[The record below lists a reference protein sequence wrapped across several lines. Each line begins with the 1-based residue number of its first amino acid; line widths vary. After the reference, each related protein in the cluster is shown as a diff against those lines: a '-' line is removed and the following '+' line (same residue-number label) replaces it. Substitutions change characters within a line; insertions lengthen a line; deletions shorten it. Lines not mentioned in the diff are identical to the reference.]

1 MLPVL
6 VQIRGGNIYAMHLT
20 MSTDYAIRIIVYLSD
35 RKYLASSR
43 ELSKNLN
50 IPQSYVF
57 KVLRALQKAG
67 LVKSCSGVDGGF
79 ELLKRPEHIMLFD
92 VMEATETT
100 MKINRCLEDDN
111 HCNRHAAALCRIRCF
126 YVDLQELIDTKLKK
140 TTIRDL
146 LLT

>member
-1 MLPVL
+1 
-6 VQIRGGNIYAMHLT
+6 MHLT

-67 LVKSCSGVDGGF
+67 LVKSCSGGRRWF
-79 ELLKRPEHIMLFD
+79 
-92 VMEATETT
+92 
-100 MKINRCLEDDN
+100 
-111 HCNRHAAALCRIRCF
+111 
-126 YVDLQELIDTKLKK
+126 
-140 TTIRDL
+140 
-146 LLT
+146 

>member
-1 MLPVL
+1 
-6 VQIRGGNIYAMHLT
+6 MHLT

-67 LVKSCSGVDGGF
+67 LVNRV
-79 ELLKRPEHIMLFD
+79 PE
-92 VMEATETT
+92 
-100 MKINRCLEDDN
+100 
-111 HCNRHAAALCRIRCF
+111 
-126 YVDLQELIDTKLKK
+126 
-140 TTIRDL
+140 
-146 LLT
+146 

>member
-1 MLPVL
+1 M
-6 VQIRGGNIYAMHLT
+6 
-20 MSTDYAIRIIVYLSD
+20 YLKFSGLY
-35 RKYLASSR
+35 K
-43 ELSKNLN
+43 
-50 IPQSYVF
+50 
-57 KVLRALQKAG
+57 KAG

-111 HCNRHAAALCRIRCF
+111 HCNRQAAALCRIRCF

>member
-1 MLPVL
+1 
-6 VQIRGGNIYAMHLT
+6 MHLT

-111 HCNRHAAALCRIRCF
+111 HCNRQAAALCRIRCF
-126 YVDLQELIDTKLKK
+126 YVDLQELIDT
-140 TTIRDL
+140 
-146 LLT
+146 

>member
-1 MLPVL
+1 MYLKFSGLYKKQDYYAVKIPVFSD
-6 VQIRGGNIYAMHLT
+6 AKLT
-20 MSTDYAIRIIVYLSD
+20 DVDVAVGPEMKSTG
-35 RKYLASSR
+35 
-43 ELSKNLN
+43 E
-50 IPQSYVF
+50 
-57 KVLRALQKAG
+57 
-67 LVKSCSGVDGGF
+67 DGGF

-111 HCNRHAAALCRIRCF
+111 HCNRQAAALCRIRCF

>member
-1 MLPVL
+1 
-6 VQIRGGNIYAMHLT
+6 MHLT

-100 MKINRCLEDDN
+100 MKIGRA
-111 HCNRHAAALCRIRCF
+111 H
-126 YVDLQELIDTKLKK
+126 V
-140 TTIRDL
+140 
-146 LLT
+146 

>member
-1 MLPVL
+1 MEELRYYRLSFQYVWFKISDDFQVELLPVF
-6 VQIRGGNIYAMHLT
+6 VRIRGGNIYAMHLT

-79 ELLKRPEHIMLFD
+79 ELAKRACQSVLCLF
-92 VMEATETT
+92 
-100 MKINRCLEDDN
+100 
-111 HCNRHAAALCRIRCF
+111 
-126 YVDLQELIDTKLKK
+126 
-140 TTIRDL
+140 
-146 LLT
+146 